1 MMELPRRYLNA
12 TFNIEILK
20 QCCFIALDG
29 SREGQGNEGKGSV
42 GHQEK
47 PGNDGTES

>member
-1 MMELPRRYLNA
+1 MQVTASSNVDILNKPC
-12 TFNIEILK
+12 IL
-20 QCCFIALDG
+20 ALDG

-42 GHQEK
+42 GHKEK